1 MKLSSLE
8 NWILKTFS
16 YLPIQF
22 SNASITKSSHQ
33 KRLGIALDSKVNF
46 NTHADLKI
54 KMYNKQIGIII
65 RLSANLP
72 RNALLAIFKYFIR
85 PHLGYGDVFLK
96 TRKLSRQY
104 RKSSV

>member
-22 SNASITKSSHQ
+22 SNDSITKSSHQ

-54 KMYNKQIGIII
+54 KMYNKQKE
-65 RLSANLP
+65 L
-72 RNALLAIFKYFIR
+72 
-85 PHLGYGDVFLK
+85 
-96 TRKLSRQY
+96 
-104 RKSSV
+104 

>member
-1 MKLSSLE
+1 M
-8 NWILKTFS
+8 NLKIFP

-22 SNASITKSSHQ
+22 SNANVTKCSHQ

-96 TRKLSRQY
+96 TRKLSGQN